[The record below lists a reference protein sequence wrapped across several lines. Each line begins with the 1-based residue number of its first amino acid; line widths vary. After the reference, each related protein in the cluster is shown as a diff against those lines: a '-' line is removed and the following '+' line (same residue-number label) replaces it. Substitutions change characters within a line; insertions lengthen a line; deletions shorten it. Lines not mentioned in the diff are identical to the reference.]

1 MPAKIK
7 ITCLVDNSV
16 AIGSRCWGDD
26 GLCLLIETPAN
37 RILFDT
43 GCNPEVLEHN
53 AGVLN
58 VDFSRVKYAVLSSM
72 YDRYSGGLEYFLSK
86 SRMPTI
92 ITDPAIFDN
101 KKTQVGKELQPFS
114 LGISQDKLKEL
125 AQLQLTD
132 KPYAIAPGISTSGR
146 IIRSI
151 PIEAVSDK
159 YLVQKGQMFE
169 TDQFVEE
176 RNLVLDLDKGVL
188 IILGCCRTGLLN
200 NLMHVIKTFQ
210 KPIFGIIA
218 GCDFSEITYDRIIK
232 TVPVIRERLKPQQV
246 FLNHRVG
253 IETFIA
259 FRKEIGLG
267 VKDLPAGSVIEF

>member
-1 MPAKIK
+1 MPAKFK

-16 AIGSRCWGDD
+16 AIGSKCWGDD

-43 GCNPEVLEHN
+43 GCDPTVLEHN
-53 AGVLN
+53 AAALN
-58 VDFSRVKYAVLSSM
+58 VDLSRVKFVVLSSA
-72 YDRYSGGLEYFLSK
+72 YNRYSGGLDYFLGK
-86 SRMPTI
+86 SRMPVVVS
-92 ITDPAIFDN
+92 DPAIFDN
-101 KKTQVGKELQPFS
+101 KKTQVGKELQSSS
-114 LGISQDKLKEL
+114 LGITQEKLRDL

-132 KPYAIAPGISTSGR
+132 KPYALAPGINTSGR

-169 TDQFVEE
+169 TDQFLEE

-210 KPIFGIIA
+210 KPILGIIA
-218 GCDFSEITYDRIIK
+218 GCDFSEIPYDRINKI
-232 TVPVIRERLKPQQV
+232 VPVIRERLKPQQV

-253 IETFIA
+253 IEVFMA
-259 FRKEIGLG
+259 FRREIGLG
-267 VKDLPAGSVIEF
+267 VKDLPAGTIIEF